1 MGVLVL
7 MYHRTPRVAGHLLDV
22 AMPLFRSQIQTL
34 QMSGVRFIRFG
45 ETLDPRWYGVD
56 TVVSVTFDDGHG
68 SNLEAMAFLHDAGIP
83 STSFFVS
90 DFVRHGLDGFMDLAM
105 FKAASALCEVGAH
118 GASHTALTSLGP
130 DALVS
135 ELATSRNYLE
145 DISGGAVTTLSAP
158 GGMINR
164 HVVRTALKL
173 GYEVVGDSV
182 ALLNTAPSL
191 PLHRVCLLNG
201 QSPDFVL
208 SLLRAGPLYWLY
220 KRLRRTSLSVAER
233 LLGEQRFM
241 RAKRTFTGDGRA

>member
-7 MYHRTPRVAGHLLDV
+7 MYHRTPREAGHLLDV
-22 AMPLFRSQIQTL
+22 AMQLFRSQIQTL
-34 QMSGVRFIRFG
+34 QASGVRFIRFG
-45 ETLDPRWYGVD
+45 ETLDRRWYGVD

-90 DFVRHGLDGFMDLAM
+90 DFVRHGRDGFMDVAM
-105 FKAASALCEVGAH
+105 FKTASALCEVGAH

-130 DALVS
+130 DALAA
-135 ELATSRNYLE
+135 ELSTSKAYLE
-145 DISGGAVTTLSAP
+145 ALCGGAVTTLSAP

-164 HVVRTALKL
+164 RVVHTALKL

-191 PLHRVCLLNG
+191 PLHRICLQNG
-201 QSPDFVL
+201 QSPEFVL
-208 SLLRAGPLYWLY
+208 SLVRAGSLYWLY
-220 KRLRRTSLSVAER
+220 KRLRRTSVSVAAR
-233 LLGEQRFM
+233 LLGEERLRIF
-241 RAKRTFTGDGRA
+241 KGDRPA